1 MDEKF
6 KIGFI
11 DLVLEPDKP
20 GRTGLSDIVWDLA
33 TELVVLGHEV
43 HVVASYHTD
52 EYPKDQIIV
61 HNFAT
66 PPIGYRNILG
76 QLWILKRA
84 ADILRNLSLDII
96 HAPEYVSTS
105 FMWSMGIQTPMVLT
119 VPGNIYERIQNGNP
133 FDFITTQVLKL
144 AARISA
150 KSCDQIIV
158 TSNEMAWWWS
168 KTGAPTSRLSTI
180 PHGVNPHLFKPIPN
194 ARFLS
199 RISPEKR
206 IVLYVGRLSHEK
218 GVMHLISAVKKLC
231 EVSNDLEL
239 HLVGEGGYG
248 ECLHDF
254 ALDLGIEKKIIFHGQ
269 LNKNELPV
277 YYSAADVT
285 VLPSLSEGLPRTML
299 ESLACGSPF
308 LGTRITGI
316 EDHIQDNETGFLVEP
331 GNTYLL
337 TLKLDTILRN
347 PEQARAVARRGMAY
361 VRKNLTWQVIAER
374 IQNEAYSKIP
384 T

>member
-1 MDEKF
+1 MDRKL

-11 DLVLEPDKP
+11 DYILEPDKP
-20 GRTGLSDIVWDLA
+20 GRTGLSDIVWDLS
-33 TELVVLGHEV
+33 TELVAQGHEV
-43 HVVASYHTD
+43 HVVASYQTN
-52 EYPKDQIIV
+52 EYPNDQIFV
-61 HNFAT
+61 HNFAA

-96 HAPEYVSTS
+96 HAPEYVSTA
-105 FMWSMGIQTPMVLT
+105 FMWSVGIQTPMVLT

-133 FDFITTQVLKL
+133 FDFLTTQVLKI

-150 KSCDQIIV
+150 MSCEQIIV

-168 KTGAPTSRLSTI
+168 KTGAPASRMSTI
-180 PHGVNPHLFKPIPN
+180 PLGVNPQLFKPIPN
-194 ARFLS
+194 ARSLLK
-199 RISPEKR
+199 ISPKKS
-206 IVLYVGRLSHEK
+206 IVLFVGRLSQEK
-218 GVMHLISAVKKLC
+218 GLKHLISAVKKLC
-231 EVSNDLEL
+231 EVSNNVEL

-248 ECLHDF
+248 RYLQDS
-254 ALDLGIEKKIIFHGQ
+254 ALDLGIEKRLIFHG
-269 LNKNELPV
+269 KIDKSDLPV
-277 YYSAADVT
+277 YYSAADIT

-316 EDHIQDNETGFLVEP
+316 EDHIQDNETGFLIEP
-331 GNTYLL
+331 GNTELL
-337 TLKLDTILRN
+337 TRKLETILRN
-347 PEQARAVARRGMAY
+347 PEQARAVAKRGLAY

-374 IQNEAYSKIP
+374 IQSEVYSKIP

>member
-1 MDEKF
+1 MDRKL

-11 DLVLEPDKP
+11 DYILEPDKP
-20 GRTGLSDIVWDLA
+20 GRTGLSDIVWDLS
-33 TELVVLGHEV
+33 TELVSQGHEV
-43 HVVASYHTD
+43 HVVASYQTN
-52 EYPKDQIIV
+52 EYPNDQIFV
-61 HNFAT
+61 HNFAA

-96 HAPEYVSTS
+96 HAPEYVSTA
-105 FMWSMGIQTPMVLT
+105 FMWSVGIQTPMVLT

-133 FDFITTQVLKL
+133 FDFLTTQVLKI

-150 KSCDQIIV
+150 MSCEQIIV

-168 KTGAPTSRLSTI
+168 KTGAPASRMSTI
-180 PHGVNPHLFKPIPN
+180 PLGVNPQLFKPIPN
-194 ARFLS
+194 ARSLLK
-199 RISPEKR
+199 ISPKKSV
-206 IVLYVGRLSHEK
+206 VLFVGRLSQEK
-218 GVMHLISAVKKLC
+218 GLKHLISAVKKLC
-231 EVSNDLEL
+231 EVSNNVEL

-248 ECLHDF
+248 RYLQDS
-254 ALDLGIEKKIIFHGQ
+254 ALDLGIEKRLIFHG
-269 LNKNELPV
+269 KIDKSDLPV
-277 YYSAADVT
+277 YYSAADIT

-316 EDHIQDNETGFLVEP
+316 EDHIQDNKTGFLIEP
-331 GNTYLL
+331 GNTELL
-337 TLKLDTILRN
+337 TRKLETILRN
-347 PEQARAVARRGMAY
+347 PEQARAVAKRGLAY

-374 IQNEAYSKIP
+374 IQSEVYSKIP